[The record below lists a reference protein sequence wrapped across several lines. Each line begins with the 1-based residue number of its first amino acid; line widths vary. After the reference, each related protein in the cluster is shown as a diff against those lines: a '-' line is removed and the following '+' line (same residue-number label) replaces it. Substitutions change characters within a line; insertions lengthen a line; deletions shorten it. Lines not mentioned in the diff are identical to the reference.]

1 MRSAILLFCLIL
13 PIYADYYAIA
23 KWLQTARRCG
33 PSPAPETVNIFP
45 VELIASC
52 SPESSNYVKHT
63 LSGSLFTYETFSDA
77 QCQSSTRGGNDPL
90 GACGSNDRTKVD
102 LVTGTVW
109 PTEYPALKDTD
120 EVYLNYFDS
129 SCSSLQTAD
138 ITIYTPGEPS
148 QPCSSGDVAPPC
160 EKNGNIYRQRICGDK
175 FSGFVYGAGAVGA
188 TDINKHTTTRSG
200 AENLGVSILLAAFV
214 VAFI

>member
-33 PSPAPETVNIFP
+33 PSPAPETVDIFP

-52 SPESSNYVKHT
+52 SPENSNYVKHT

-77 QCQSSTRGGNDPL
+77 QCQSSTRSDNDPL
-90 GACGSNDRTKVD
+90 EQKSILS
-102 LVTGTVW
+102 LVMSGQ
-109 PTEYPALKDTD
+109 PSILLKDTD

-138 ITIYTPGEPS
+138 ITIYTPGE
-148 QPCSSGDVAPPC
+148 PCSSGDVAPPC

-214 VAFI
+214 AAFI